1 MLRNK
6 VTKEEVEFKF
16 FLSSVCCME
25 LEDGVVYSLDLYW
38 QDILEEM
45 KERVYKARGGDSFR
59 KIRETVLLITVA
71 GLIQQKKYELIN
83 QYADV
88 IKLAVSEE
96 KLCLIDKNFNIADA
110 YALSDLSG
118 ISVCTKDIHN
128 KMLEVS
134 KKKCASCGA
143 LKARGYMHLNNNDDD
158 EVLNLVESICLH
170 RYSAQRKNEHATD
183 LKLKLVLEELYMAYT
198 NKISSCG

>member
-25 LEDGVVYSLDLYW
+25 LGDGAVYSLDLYW

-59 KIRETVLLITVA
+59 KIREAVLLITVA
-71 GLIQQKKYELIN
+71 GIIKQKKYELIN

-88 IKLAVSEE
+88 IKSAVSEE

-118 ISVCTKDIHN
+118 INVCTKDIHN

-134 KKKCASCGA
+134 KQKCASCGA

-170 RYSAQRKNEHATD
+170 RYSAQRKNEYATD